1 MTIVHNKLR
10 VRVHLGRILDNYLL
24 LRQVGGPGTI
34 PVIKA
39 DAYGHGLGAV
49 ARTMAQAGANTMA
62 VGTVDEA
69 VWLWQLPFAER
80 IVSLLGPQDQNEAR
94 AVWEHGLLPVVYRL
108 DQLELLAKA
117 AGNVG
122 NRAAPLGIALKF
134 DTGMS
139 RLGFAES
146 EVEELLSSLERMGM
160 LSVEMAMSHLA
171 SADNPDEREFNLEQ
185 ARRFTAILSRLR
197 KAGHE
202 PEASLVNSAGIL
214 AYPELC
220 LDAPRP
226 GIALYGANPFHATT
240 LEHLG
245 RDLAPGMEAW
255 APVLQLRDL
264 KQGDTVSYGR
274 TFTATGDMR
283 IAIVA
288 AGYADSY
295 SRGLS
300 GQGSMLLH
308 GKRAPILGRV
318 CMQLTAVDVTKIPET
333 KPGDQA
339 YLLGG
344 KGEYAIRPEE
354 LAAWWGTIT
363 YEVFCLLGLNQ
374 KEYGEG

>member
-1 MTIVHNKLR
+1 MTIAHNKLR
-10 VRVHLGRILDNYLL
+10 IRVHLGHIADNYLL
-24 LRQVGGPGTI
+24 LRQAGGPGAI
-34 PVIKA
+34 PVIKS

-49 ARTMAQAGANTMA
+49 ARTLTQAGANTMA

-80 IVSLLGPQDQNEAR
+80 VISLLGPQDQNEAR

-108 DQLELLAKA
+108 DQLELLAEA
-117 AGNVG
+117 AGNSTT
-122 NRAAPLGIALKF
+122 PLGVALKF
-134 DTGMS
+134 DTGMC
-139 RLGFAES
+139 RLGFTES
-146 EVEELLSSLERMGM
+146 EVEDLLHFLAKAGM

-171 SADNPDEREFNLEQ
+171 SADDPEEREFNLEQ

-197 KAGHE
+197 EAGHQ

-214 AYPELC
+214 AYPDLC

-226 GIALYGANPFHATT
+226 GIALYGANPFHATS

-245 RDLAPGMEAW
+245 RGLAPAMEAW
-255 APVLQLRDL
+255 APVLQLRNL
-264 KQGDTVSYGR
+264 KQGDTVGYGR
-274 TFTATGDMR
+274 TFTASREMR
-283 IAIVA
+283 IAVVA
-288 AGYADSY
+288 VGYADAY

-308 GKRAPILGRV
+308 GERAPILGRV
-318 CMQLTAVDVTKIPET
+318 CMQLTAVDVTEIPET
-333 KPGDQA
+333 KPGDPA

-344 KGEYAIRPEE
+344 EGEHAIRPEE
-354 LAAWWGTIT
+354 LAAWWGTIP